1 MEVQLAQAA
10 RQPGRDVAGGSRGL
24 GGSAVAASDRC
35 GAGAAV
41 GGLPW
46 EAAGRLGLA
55 GEAGTP

>member
-24 GGSAVAASDRC
+24 GGSSVAASDRC